1 MTVDELAKILKSTY
15 DNALQGEK
23 STQLQLFGIK
33 YVRELSTVSLAQVI
47 EQSRIGRQC
56 TVEINAGRRLA
67 RYVDLKP
74 WP

>member
-15 DNALQGEK
+15 NNSLPGEK

-33 YVRELSTVSLAQVI
+33 YVRELSAVSLAQVI

-56 TVEINAGRRLA
+56 TVDINAGRRLA
-67 RYVDLKP
+67 RYVDLKL